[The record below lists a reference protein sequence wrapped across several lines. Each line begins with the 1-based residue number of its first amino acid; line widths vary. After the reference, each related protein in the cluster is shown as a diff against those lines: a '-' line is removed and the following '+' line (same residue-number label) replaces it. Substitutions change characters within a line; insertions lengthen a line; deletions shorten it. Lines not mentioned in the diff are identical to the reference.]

1 MDTRK
6 KPFSVGCRLCGATDV
21 QLRRGLCSGHF
32 ARFNRKYNKLA
43 EESAAKAEE
52 FESKCIE
59 QGWVLSAARGGRPK
73 EDDPFDQI
81 AAEVDAEFARDLG
94 LAAAREQAEEFKNA
108 TKKRAPKKKA
118 E

>member
-21 QLRRGLCSGHF
+21 QLRRGLCSAHF
-32 ARFNRKYNKLA
+32 TRFNRKYNKLA
-43 EESAAKAEE
+43 EESAQQAEE
-52 FESKCIE
+52 FEQKCIE
-59 QGWVLSAARGGRPK
+59 QGWILASAKGARPRP
-73 EDDPFDQI
+73 DDPFDQI
-81 AAEVDAEFARDLG
+81 AAEVVAEFDRDLG

-108 TKKRAPKKKA
+108 TKKQAPKKKA